1 MLQLEHIFRYNG
13 EAKDKVSIHQLI
25 TYSSGIPN
33 CEGKTG
39 IGVYQSPVSVDDFIN
54 KYCSGKLEFEPGKQF
69 SYDNGNYI
77 ILGRI
82 IEKITGK
89 SFSPK
94 SERIHFSTAK
104 YEEHRFALS

>member
-1 MLQLEHIFRYNG
+1 M
-13 EAKDKVSIHQLI
+13 
-25 TYSSGIPN
+25 
-33 CEGKTG
+33 
-39 IGVYQSPVSVDDFIN
+39 YQSPVSVDDFIN

-89 SFSPK
+89 SFSQNLKESILAPLNMK
-94 SERIHFSTAK
+94 NTGLLYHKNIQDHRI
-104 YEEHRFALS
+104 L